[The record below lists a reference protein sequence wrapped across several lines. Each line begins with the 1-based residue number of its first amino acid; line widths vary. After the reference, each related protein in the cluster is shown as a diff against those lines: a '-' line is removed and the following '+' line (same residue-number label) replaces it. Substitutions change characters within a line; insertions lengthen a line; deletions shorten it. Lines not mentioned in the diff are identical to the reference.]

1 MSQLKSIRDVWK
13 FLDSIPMFANQGKSA
28 ANFSLDKITAFCADL
43 GDPQNSFP
51 SIHVAGTNGKGSVC
65 AILEAIYREAGYI
78 TGVFTSPHLERYN
91 ERFKINGKEIDDN
104 EILRFFK
111 KAKPLIEKHELTY
124 FEISTAL
131 AFWAFDKAE
140 VDIAIIETG
149 LGGRLDATN
158 IIKPELS
165 IITSIG
171 LDHTD
176 ILGGSLPEI
185 AKEKAGIIK
194 KEIPVVIGNIEGEEL
209 SLIEKKA
216 TEEYALLVKAGDIQP
231 VWRERNIMLKG
242 WGRFISTQF
251 YEPVNMWN
259 VATSITAVRAL
270 SEKFPVDRSAE
281 IRSIEQFRGVPA
293 RFEKL
298 NPLKE
303 WYFSGSHNLVAINS
317 MLEAATE
324 LNTEKVH
331 FVLSFMKD
339 KAQPEVLAKF
349 KALEPCYYYEIDSER
364 AASAADIQP
373 HLAVKTVDEK
383 SIKNLLHELND
394 EVVIF
399 TGSFYFYSI
408 VKRWLTHLNYS
419 DFSTII

>member
-1 MSQLKSIRDVWK
+1 MSQLKSIRDVWNY
-13 FLDSIPMFANQGKSA
+13 LESIPMFATKGISA
-28 ANFSLDKITAFCADL
+28 ANFSLDKITAFCTEL
-43 GDPQNSFP
+43 GDPQNTFP

-65 AILEAIYREAGYI
+65 SILEAIYREAGYI

-91 ERFKINGKEIDDN
+91 ERFKINGKEIEDRV
-104 EILRFFK
+104 ILQFFK
-111 KAKPLIEKHELTY
+111 KTKPLIEKYELTY

-158 IIKPELS
+158 IIMPELS

-176 ILGGSLPEI
+176 ILGTTQANI
-185 AKEKAGIIK
+185 AEEKAGIIK
-194 KEIPVVIGNIEGEEL
+194 KDIPVVVGNIEGEAL
-209 SLIEKKA
+209 SVIEKKA
-216 TEEYALLVKAGDIQP
+216 GKEKAPIVKAVEVQP
-231 VWRERNIMLKG
+231 VWRDRNIMLIG
-242 WGRFISTQF
+242 WGKFISTQF

-259 VATSITAVRAL
+259 VATSIAAIRTL
-270 SEKFPVDRSAE
+270 SEKFPVDLSAE
-281 IRSIEQFRGVPA
+281 IRAIEQFRGVPA

-324 LNTEKVH
+324 LNTDKVH

-339 KAQPEVLAKF
+339 KAQPDVLAKF

-364 AASAADIQP
+364 AATTADIQP

-408 VKRWLTHLNYS
+408 VKRWLTHLN
-419 DFSTII
+419 